1 MPETPKVGYNPSFLN
16 TPILKG
22 KEIQIKMPNGDS
34 RKGQFAIVE
43 LSEIK
48 ASHNEKSYGNTEGYP
63 LDANGENV
71 NDRNYTGDVNS
82 QAKIIEYAQNLEPD
96 RLITTSRTPAGT
108 PIITVDGIVVS
119 GNNRTMSLK
128 LAVADYPE
136 KYDEY
141 KRFLAEE
148 IEAFG
153 FENIVGSALLMNDY
167 IALPGS
173 SYDNPHN
180 VKFTNPVLVRIDYD
194 FPDYNALELS
204 LYNKDTKKSERPIDK
219 ALKLGKILESSEKC
233 TTVITNIV
241 GQYETFSE
249 FYSNGNDQ
257 KKMKDSLVDVNDEF
271 KVMEK
276 ERLNSLQGAIT
287 IFKSE
292 LERMN
297 LSLDVTEGT
306 LKNVVEAG
314 SDFLAFSSLPQPLV
328 PIARAIIPAVA
339 ISVCFNKKFM
349 KVFY

>member
-1 MPETPKVGYNPSFLN
+1 MPETPKVGYNTDFLK

-34 RKGQFAIVE
+34 RKGQFAIVD
-43 LSEIK
+43 LDKIK

-119 GNNRTMSLK
+119 GNNRTMSIK
-128 LAVADYPE
+128 LAVTDYPE
-136 KYDEY
+136 KYKEY
-141 KRFLAEE
+141 LEFLEE
-148 IEAFG
+148 ELSAF
-153 FENIVGSALLMNDY
+153 FPENIQMQQHESSGHVRFIQDGGKTYSDY
-167 IALPGS
+167 F
-173 SYDNPHN
+173 H
-180 VKFTNPVLVRIDYD
+180 NPVLVRIDYD
-194 FPDYNALELS
+194 FPAYNALELS

-257 KKMKDSLVDVNDEF
+257 KKMKDSLVSCNSF
-271 KVMEK
+271 
-276 ERLNSLQGAIT
+276 LNYYVW
-287 IFKSE
+287 F
-292 LERMN
+292 
-297 LSLDVTEGT
+297 
-306 LKNVVEAG
+306 
-314 SDFLAFSSLPQPLV
+314 F
-328 PIARAIIPAVA
+328 
-339 ISVCFNKKFM
+339 
-349 KVFY
+349 FY